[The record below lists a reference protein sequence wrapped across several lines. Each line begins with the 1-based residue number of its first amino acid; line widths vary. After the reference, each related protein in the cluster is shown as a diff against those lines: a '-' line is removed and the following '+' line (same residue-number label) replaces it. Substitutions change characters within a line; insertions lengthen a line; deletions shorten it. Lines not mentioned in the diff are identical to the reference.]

1 MLGWLSRSLNVL
13 LLGESEAGYLGIN
26 TDGLKRCIVALVALT
41 VGAGVAAT
49 GPIGFVGLVVPHLLR
64 LWIGPD
70 HRYLLPGVILLGAI
84 LLIVA
89 DLIARTVLAPA
100 ELPIGIVTAAM
111 GAPFFLF
118 LLLRQ
123 RRRWTMCR
131 WNSRPA
137 GFSRL
142 WGPTG
147 RVSRRFYK
155 YWVGNLPRVA
165 GKWC

>member
-1 MLGWLSRSLNVL
+1 MWPVLLSTALTVTIMLGWLSRSLNVL
-13 LLGESEAGYLGIN
+13 LLGESEAGYLEIN

-41 VGAGVAAT
+41 VVAGVAAT

-118 LLLRQ
+118 LLLCQ
-123 RRRWTMCR
+123 RRQW
-131 WNSRPA
+131 S
-137 GFSRL
+137 L
-142 WGPTG
+142 
-147 RVSRRFYK
+147 
-155 YWVGNLPRVA
+155 
-165 GKWC
+165 